1 MLMFS
6 KILVAYDGSE
16 QAKKALDIAIELAR
30 KYDSELYI
38 IEVVDEAIF
47 ENSGVLPPLSAIE
60 ELNKKAK
67 KDIDEAV
74 KKAQGIKV
82 VGEVLSG
89 DPGSTILEYSKNNGI
104 ELIVMGSRGLS
115 IFKKILLG
123 SVSTAVLHNSSAP
136 VLIVK

>member
-1 MLMFS
+1 MFS